1 VLNFSID
8 IGGQERT
15 LRCQE
20 SCLLSLVGKTS
31 NDRTLH
37 FEFAQYPTLD
47 ENIKAASDWGDALGV
62 CLVTMKD
69 RRKLS
74 GVNSRSSMDGSV
86 STLSPLQSGRR
97 NDSRPTSPD
106 VSARKRVQRFPDV

>member
-1 VLNFSID
+1 MYIVCCSID

-20 SCLLSLVGKTS
+20 SCLLSLVGKTN

-37 FEFAQYPTLD
+37 FEFAHYPTLD
-47 ENIKAASDWGDALGV
+47 ENINAASDWGDALGV
-62 CLVTMKD
+62 CLVTMKE
-69 RRKLS
+69 RKRL
-74 GVNSRSSMDGSV
+74 GSRTSMDS
-86 STLSPLQSGRR
+86 SPGMSARR

-106 VSARKRVQRFPDV
+106 LTRRRVPDV